1 MAKGGKS
8 DGMLIDGDL
17 SNGATWSEGVNEYV
31 NVRSHAALAVG
42 AVVAVVPSATGPVT
56 SAPVA
61 LTGYQT
67 IGVVCQAATAA
78 SEQIVVQTK
87 GYAEAMVEGT
97 TDVTVDDFVEVLATE
112 AAFKLD
118 HATARSVNSVAMAVD
133 GVTAAGPALASV
145 YLIGERVI
153 VAAS

>member
-1 MAKGGKS
+1 
-8 DGMLIDGDL
+8 MLIDGDL

-61 LTGYQT
+61 LAGYQT

-78 SEQIVVQTK
+78 AEQIVVQTK
-87 GYAEAMVEGT
+87 GYAEASVEGT
-97 TDVTVDDFVEVLATE
+97 TDVTADDFLEVLATE

-118 HATARSVNSVAMAVD
+118 HATVRSVNSFAVAVD
-133 GVTAAGPALASV
+133 AIADAGPTVVSV
-145 YLIGERVI
+145 YLIGERAI

>member
-1 MAKGGKS
+1 
-8 DGMLIDGDL
+8 MLIDGDL

-42 AVVAVVPSATGPVT
+42 DVIAVVPSTTGPVT
-56 SAPVA
+56 SATVA
-61 LTGYQT
+61 LAGYQT
-67 IGVVCQAATAA
+67 IGVVCQAASDAG
-78 SEQIVVQTK
+78 EQVIVQTK
-87 GYAEAMVEGT
+87 GYCEAMVEGT
-97 TDVTVDDFVEVLATE
+97 TDVTVDDFMEVLATE

-118 HATARSVNSVAMAVD
+118 HATVRSVNSVAVAVD